1 MKTKSFIAL
10 ILFSFILTGCNIPSH
25 YNREEVIV
33 SKILKSQ
40 QSIYDASANSSNLL
54 STNILYTDNYTY
66 DSQTID
72 DILSLEL
79 HIGDITLSGYGYDRF
94 TMSNVLLDFDLDIL
108 TQDYIYDYQ
117 GYMYDAYHDRYQF
130 STSQS
135 FVGYADNHPY
145 KGVMHIIGEH
155 ETMVV
160 SVIDEYYVDI
170 AVYDHYDSY
179 HDRVIHSTW
188 RALGF

>member
-1 MKTKSFIAL
+1 MKTKNFITL
-10 ILFSFILTGCNIPSH
+10 IIFTFIMTGCNLPS
-25 YNREEVIV
+25 YYDREEVIV

-40 QSIYDASANSSNLL
+40 QSIYEASTQSNNLL

-66 DSQTID
+66 DSNTID
-72 DILSLEL
+72 DILTLQL
-79 HIGDITLSGYGYDRF
+79 HVGDITLSGYGYDRF
-94 TMSNVLLDFDLDIL
+94 TMSNVILDFDLDTL

-117 GYMYDAYHDRYQF
+117 GYMYNNYYDRYQF
-130 STSQS
+130 STAQS
-135 FVGYADNHPY
+135 FVGVVNSNPY
-145 KGVMHIIGEH
+145 KGVMHIIGED

-160 SVIDEYYVDI
+160 SVVDEYYVDI